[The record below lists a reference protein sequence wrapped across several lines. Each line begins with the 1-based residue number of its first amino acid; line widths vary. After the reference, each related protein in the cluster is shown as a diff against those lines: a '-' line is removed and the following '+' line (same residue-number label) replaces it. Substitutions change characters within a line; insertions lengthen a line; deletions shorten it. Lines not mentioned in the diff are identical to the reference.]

1 MLWLLL
7 GDYGGGK
14 TLRLVLEAY
23 SEPRDCYGNFT
34 ISGLDNYTKIVPADL
49 KDIKEN
55 ALVVLDEMQTWL
67 ESRVSMS
74 FLNRFVT
81 NIINQADK
89 KDIDYF
95 GSAHLFNSLD
105 IRFRSNVHRIIT
117 CERIGR
123 EAPNRTRTNDKR
135 DFRFKIMNTYSGKIK
150 KKRLRYR
157 NAIKYFDVY
166 DTREVID
173 YPDEKDLFLDLMM
186 KQDQHKAYLILKELA
201 QRIKESDGKVKTHSD
216 VEVRLLDMGYS
227 AKHGRLI
234 YSLIR
239 EMERE

>member
-7 GDYGGGK
+7 GGYGGGK
-14 TLRLVLEAY
+14 TLKLVLEAF
-23 SEPRDCYGNFT
+23 SEPRDVYGNFS
-34 ISGLDNYTKIVPADL
+34 IRKLDNYTKIVPSDL

-67 ESRVSMS
+67 EARVSMS

-95 GSAHLFNSLD
+95 GSAHLFSSLD

-117 CERIGR
+117 CERIGEER
-123 EAPNRTRTNDKR
+123 PNRTRLNDKR
-135 DFRFKIMNTYSGKIK
+135 DFRFKIMNTYNGKVK
-150 KKRLRYR
+150 KKRLRYS
-157 NAIKYFDVY
+157 NATKYFDVY
-166 DTREVID
+166 DTKEIIG
-173 YPDEKDLFLDLMM
+173 YPDENDLYLDLMM
-186 KQDQHKAYLILKELA
+186 KQDQHKAYVILEGLA
-201 QRIKESDGKVKTHSD
+201 KRIKESDGKVKTHSD

-227 AKHGRLI
+227 ARHGRLI
-234 YSLIR
+234 YSIIKGL
-239 EMERE
+239 ERE